1 MTTFLA
7 MTSISLRAPA
17 RILVVLSIALVGATL
32 AAAQTPLPP
41 GYTPAPPLPSA
52 TKPAT
57 PGEKAA
63 APDAKAAAPDA
74 KSAAP
79 EDKSERRPRGAQAAA
94 EPSTPP
100 VPPDES
106 PIYPLAWL
114 EGCWS
119 SDVNKRE
126 TREHWLPLRG
136 NLMLGM
142 SQTVNQ
148 GRTQDYEYLRMESRP
163 DGVYYVVL
171 PSGQNATSFKF
182 EGKTVVTMGDRKDD
196 EFVFTNATL
205 EFPSKIVYRRARGG
219 WLYIS
224 VTGKVKGN
232 DKEVTYPMRR
242 ISCETGEAIE
252 R

>member
-1 MTTFLA
+1 MTTVAA
-7 MTSISLRAPA
+7 MTPIPLRSTA
-17 RILVVLSIALVGATL
+17 RTLLLLALALVGATL
-32 AAAQTPLPP
+32 AAAQTPPS
-41 GYTPAPPLPSA
+41 GYTPAPPALPGAKSGSDAKSA
-52 TKPAT
+52 
-57 PGEKAA
+57 G
-63 APDAKAAAPDA
+63 PDAKSAAPDA
-74 KSAAP
+74 KSAPAD
-79 EDKSERRPRGAQAAA
+79 DKGARRPRRAQAPPA
-94 EPSTPP
+94 EP
-100 VPPDES
+100 VPPPEES
-106 PIYPLAWL
+106 PIFPLAWL
-114 EGCWS
+114 QGCWS

-142 SQTVNQ
+142 SQTVVQ
-148 GRTQDYEYLRMESRP
+148 GKTQDYEYLRMESRA

-182 EGKTVVTMGDRKDD
+182 EGKKVVTMGDRSDD

-205 EFPSKIVYRRARGG
+205 EFPSKIVYRRAREG

-242 ISCETGEAIE
+242 ISCETGELVE

>member
-1 MTTFLA
+1 M
-7 MTSISLRAPA
+7 PA
-17 RILVVLSIALVGATL
+17 VS
-32 AAAQTPLPP
+32 
-41 GYTPAPPLPSA
+41 
-52 TKPAT
+52 
-57 PGEKAA
+57 
-63 APDAKAAAPDA
+63 
-74 KSAAP
+74 P
-79 EDKSERRPRGAQAAA
+79 E
-94 EPSTPP
+94 
-100 VPPDES
+100 ES
-106 PIYPLAWL
+106 PIQPLSWL
-114 EGCWS
+114 QGCWA

-142 SQTVNQ
+142 SQTVIQ
-148 GRTQDYEYLRMESRP
+148 GKTQDYEYLRMESRP

-182 EGKTVVTMGDRKDD
+182 EGKTVVTMGDRSDD

-205 EFPSKIVYRRARGG
+205 EFPSKIVYRRARQG
-219 WLYIS
+219 WLYVS

-242 ISCETGEAIE
+242 ISCDTGEVIE

>member
-1 MTTFLA
+1 MTTVFA
-7 MTSISLRAPA
+7 MTSISLRSTA
-17 RILVVLSIALVGATL
+17 RTLITLSIVLGGATF
-32 AAAQTPLPP
+32 AVAQTPPP
-41 GYTPAPPLPSA
+41 SGYTPAPPTASE
-52 TKPAT
+52 TKPAV
-57 PGEKAA
+57 
-63 APDAKAAAPDA
+63 PDA

-79 EDKSERRPRGAQAAA
+79 VQKGGRHQRRPQAQAEPAA
-94 EPSTPP
+94 ASEAP
-100 VPPDES
+100 ERS

-136 NLMLGM
+136 DLLLGM
-142 SQTVNQ
+142 SQTVTQ
-148 GRTQDYEYLRMESRP
+148 GKTQDYEYLRMESRP

-171 PSGQNATSFKF
+171 PSGENATSFKY
-182 EGKTVVTMGDRKDD
+182 EGTSAVVMGDRTDD
-196 EFVFTNATL
+196 EFVFTNSTL
-205 EFPSKIVYRRARGG
+205 EFPNKIVYRRAREG
-219 WLYIS
+219 WLYVS
-224 VTGKVKGN
+224 VEGKVKGN